1 MVYSKNGGVV
11 GNRPDARL
19 LLQDKNLVNYPI
31 LIEYKGYKDKLVML
45 DSYGKVANKN
55 TKNQPHFRNIN

>member
-1 MVYSKNGGVV
+1 MVYSKNGGIV

-31 LIEYKGYKDKLVML
+31 LIEYKGYKNKLVML
-45 DSYGKVANKN
+45 DSDSKVANKN